1 MRLASVVFLLSTFAA
16 VASAQVGEL
25 AVSVGQSLYRNEEL
39 GSDGFSGY
47 KVKDG
52 FRISPRFT
60 INTKRVLGWE
70 FGYAYTNSKLAL
82 VDDSAEARM
91 DTHQF
96 FGNLL
101 LYATPEGSVIR
112 PFVAGGGHVTTFV
125 WPGASALYGQGTNK
139 FGYNYGGG
147 VKVKLSP
154 LYAIRFDIRD
164 YVQGKPFGLLNQSGL
179 LRQLEISAGFGIHF

>member
-1 MRLASVVFLLSTFAA
+1 MRLPSVVFLLTSLAA
-16 VASAQVGEL
+16 VAHAQVGEL
-25 AVSVGQSLYRNEEL
+25 AVSLGQSTYRNEEL
-39 GSDGFSGY
+39 GSDGANNL

-60 INTKRVLGWE
+60 INTKRFLGWE
-70 FGYAYTNSKLAL
+70 FGYGYTNSKLA
-82 VDDSAEARM
+82 VTDDSAEARM

-96 FGNLL
+96 FGNVL
-101 LYATPEGSVIR
+101 LYATPEGSRFR

-147 VKVKLSP
+147 LKVKLTP
-154 LYAIRFDIRD
+154 LYAIRFDVRN
-164 YVQGKPFGLLNQSGL
+164 YTQGKPFELLNQSGML
-179 LRQLEISAGFGIHF
+179 HQLELSAGFGIHF